1 VPLHTFNK
9 SISTPLPRAFCCSVL
24 CCLVITLS
32 IAKSNADQNGSIELP
47 SMTVYASKN
56 SDDTYTQMSEVAW
69 VDTNDPSI
77 VVQKDGSYSPSSVT
91 DSYSLNVL
99 LLSLG
104 RPKINIDLGYAAG
117 SASMTADGNL
127 TLTKLLESF
136 EYLNEGDILEITP
149 TLEASNQAN
158 KQLMQRRL
166 EELSSAMSRSSNVEF
181 KLKPVKVLRQSS
193 VNAASSK
200 MWRIEIRRTR

>member
-1 VPLHTFNK
+1 
-9 SISTPLPRAFCCSVL
+9 LPGAFCCSLL
-24 CCLVITLS
+24 CCLLIITPV
-32 IAKSNADQNGSIELP
+32 AKSNADQNGSIELP

-69 VDTNDPSI
+69 VDTNDPTI
-77 VVQKDGSYSPSSVT
+77 VAQKDGSYSPSSAT
-91 DSYSLNVL
+91 NSYSLNLL

-117 SASMTADGNL
+117 SASMTADGKQ
-127 TLTKLLESF
+127 TVTKLLESF
-136 EYLNEGDILEITP
+136 KYLNEGDVLEITP

-158 KQLMQRRL
+158 KQLMERRF
-166 EELSSAMSRSSNVEF
+166 EELSRVLSRRSKVEF
-181 KLKPVKVLRQSS
+181 RFKPVKILRQSS

-200 MWRIEIRRTR
+200 MWRIQIRRTR